1 MILHPYSM
9 SPAKVVVLNLVASC
23 SFLIVSFFIDLAVEQ
38 VCGLSSG
45 ELGRVAALYIFVT
58 LFS

>member
-1 MILHPYSM
+1 MILHPSSM
-9 SPAKVVVLNLVASC
+9 SPAKVVVLNLVAYC

-45 ELGRVAALYIFVT
+45 ELGRELLLYT
-58 LFS
+58 YL